1 MLTIAYLANEF
12 PSQVEPYVSDEIEE
26 LRRRGV
32 QVVDGSVW
40 RAGTVNGAETVPQVL
55 LLPLRPGVVFR
66 GAWLCL
72 QKWTQIAPLLVRV
85 LFRGKEGIL
94 LRLKAFGH
102 TLLGACYAAMLQG
115 RAIQHIHVHHG
126 YIGSWIAMTASRL
139 LGVEFSMTLHG
150 SDVLLHGCYLDTKL
164 KFCAFCLTVSEY
176 NRNHVLRRYPEI
188 PAGKI
193 VVVRLGVDVESNPPS
208 SLRSSGNTP
217 FTVLAV
223 GRLHPVKDHAFL
235 IHACSQLRIHGIDF
249 RCFIA
254 GEGPEHR
261 HLQSLIKELG
271 LEENIFLLGHVP
283 REQINRWYDRSD
295 LVVLTS
301 RSEGIPLVL
310 MEAMS
315 RGKLVLA
322 PAITGIPELVV
333 PGNSGFLYQPGS
345 ARDFVSQLLRL
356 HRVTQPERS
365 GCPPAASAET
375 RKTTGQ
381 LNRVRRSAYAQ
392 VQQNFNR
399 SKNLGVFADLFLQ
412 RVTPLQE
419 SVPDEDL
426 VLQQI

>member
-12 PSQVEPYVSDEIEE
+12 PSQVEPYVRDEIDE

-32 QVVDGSVW
+32 HVVDG
-40 RAGTVNGAETVPQVL
+40 TVRKANNFGETVIIPQVL
-55 LLPLRPGVVFR
+55 LLPLRPSVLVR
-66 GAWLCL
+66 GTLLCL
-72 QKWTQIAPLLVRV
+72 RKWTQVAPLLLRV
-85 LFRGKEGIL
+85 LFRGKEGVL
-94 LRLKAFGH
+94 LRLKALAH
-102 TLLGACYAAMLQG
+102 TLLGACYAAMLQPHG
-115 RAIQHIHVHHG
+115 IQHIHVHHG

-150 SDVLLHGCYLDTKL
+150 SDVLLHSSYLDTKL
-164 KFCAFCLTVSEY
+164 TYCAFCLTVSEY
-176 NRNHVLRRYPEI
+176 NRNHILRRYPEI
-188 PAGKI
+188 PTGKI
-193 VVVRLGVDVESNPPS
+193 VVARLGVDVESNPPS
-208 SLRSSGNTP
+208 SLRTGDHP
-217 FTVLAV
+217 FTMLAV

-235 IHACSQLRIHGIDF
+235 IHACSQLRIHGSDF

-254 GEGPEHR
+254 GEGPEHHR
-261 HLQSLIKELG
+261 LQALIQELG
-271 LEENIFLLGHVP
+271 LKERVFLLGHVP
-283 REQINRWYDRSD
+283 RDQINPWYDRAD

-301 RSEGIPLVL
+301 RSEGVPLVL

-333 PGNSGFLYQPGS
+333 AGNSGFLYQPGS
-345 ARDFVSQLLRL
+345 TRDFVSQLLRL

-365 GCPPAASAET
+365 GRPAAPSTET

-399 SKNLGVFADLFLQ
+399 TKNLSAFADLFLQ
-412 RVTPLQE
+412 RVTPPPE